1 MLVFLY
7 SLHVIV
13 SVLLI
18 LSIIFKKSEN
28 TTSLVSS
35 NQYNS
40 FFNNKISV
48 SDPLNKI
55 TVILGSLFFVL
66 CILISI
72 FTSISYK
79 SSNDILNTLEKIN
92 KSKVGSEANIQQ
104 LEKNNT
110 ESVKKDT
117 NTTENNNNKK
127 KKAPLDR

>member
-7 SLHVIV
+7 SLHLIV

-92 KSKVGSEANIQQ
+92 KSKVSSESNNQQ

-117 NTTENNNNKK
+117 NIKENNNNKK

>member
-79 SSNDILNTLEKIN
+79 SSTDIIKTLEKIN
-92 KSKVGSEANIQQ
+92 QSKTGDSANIQKSEDAASKAVDQ
-104 LEKNNT
+104 KEISGNQ
-110 ESVKKDT
+110 
-117 NTTENNNNKK
+117 K

>member
-92 KSKVGSEANIQQ
+92 KSKVSSEANTQQ

>member
-55 TVILGSLFFVL
+55 TVILGSLFFIL

-92 KSKVGSEANIQQ
+92 KSKVGSESNTQQ